1 MKKIA
6 IMLIMGGIFLVLSMD
21 ATAGITYPRNQ
32 MSIMDTE
39 LNEWPWD
46 PHVSVA
52 TPTLQ
57 LTLAQN
63 TIDPDLVK
71 SSSSFLAMPFFGNY
85 FIIGHMFVKI
95 WNYRSL
101 DDGKTNSNIMLIR
114 R

>member
-1 MKKIA
+1 
-6 IMLIMGGIFLVLSMD
+6 
-21 ATAGITYPRNQ
+21 
-32 MSIMDTE
+32 MSILDTE

-52 TPTLQ
+52 TPTLH

-63 TIDPDLVK
+63 SIDPDQVK
-71 SSSSFLAMPFFGNY
+71 SSLSFLAMPFFGNY
-85 FIIGHMFVKI
+85 FNIGHMFLKI

-101 DDGKTNSNIMLIR
+101 DDGKNNSNIMLIR